1 MFKIGNLQCLKAGS
15 DILLCNVFNILD
27 RMNLKCGIVQF
38 KTANQSIDKIQGHF
52 YERYNFYM
60 DSCTRSPSAFLFKL
74 YCFQCFYKSTVQCIY
89 YKSVHKNSTLVSQLV
104 S

>member
-15 DILLCNVFNILD
+15 DILLDNVFNILD

-38 KTANQSIDKIQGHF
+38 KTANQAIDMIQGHF

-60 DSCTRSPSAFLFKL
+60 DSCAISPSAFFFFKL
-74 YCFQCFYKSTVQCIY
+74 YCFQCFYKSLVLF
-89 YKSVHKNSTLVSQLV
+89 SVFIMS
-104 S
+104 